1 MKQKL
6 LTLFVLLVTAM
17 TAFADDATGS
27 GVATKDHNGAALAED
42 QYVSYSYKFTEDNGN
57 VTMTVTSTNPAAIQ
71 DWSSGGL
78 NGETYDGKRTWTGLK
93 TGYVLKIKLWW
104 AIAGGRAVSDE
115 ITYTVKGTEAA
126 PDTEVPVMVKAEAT
140 TIYDTKATLTLN
152 ATDNSNG
159 ALTYTVTI
167 GENSYTVT
175 GNAGKDVTIDI
186 TGLTPETAYTLVV
199 TAKDQAGN
207 ESSAKELTFTTKK
220 GFILTA
226 PQKPT
231 IASDAITFITTYD
244 ENKDVTY
251 TLPYWGQSGKAEVI
265 NVEGSPILHLTN
277 FNYQGMEF
285 ADQDMKEMNMVHMD
299 ILAHKITRDIRFNPI
314 FRGPKEQP
322 YTIMTPTDPIDQW
335 KSVDIPLAAFD
346 NMDFTQEKVFQFKFD
361 HNDNNGV
368 TDEVYI
374 TNLYFYNNGQADGM
388 TITTENQVSTVLGDI
403 TAADV
408 DKINTANAM
417 AIDLTKVRTIAADV
431 NITPLHNNAI
441 IIVKGTANDNTPNSK
456 YDAIKDMKNV
466 VVLGTDGWYRPVN
479 QLVMTDIPG
488 QPLWKGEGINKEWI
502 STEKIGWKLTR
513 TIKAGDHA
521 SICLPSG
528 YAIKPIP
535 DGLSVWQPTSYNEET
550 GITFNKKTDEINSN
564 FPLVIRNTT
573 DKNIEL
579 AISNEGNINFKNL
592 IADTANKYQLGES
605 DVWFCGNFEEALVTK
620 GTQWIVKNDGIHAS
634 VVKANGTKIS
644 PFRAYF
650 TGIPEGASAKL
661 NFIDG
666 EATGINGINAEAA
679 ADGAIYNLAG
689 QKVSA
694 AYKGIVIKNGK
705 KYLMK

>member
-27 GVATKDHNGAALAED
+27 GVATKDHNGAALAEN

-104 AIAGGRAVSDE
+104 AIADGRVVSDE

-186 TGLTPETAYTLVV
+186 TGLTPETAYTLAV

-207 ESSAKELTFTTKK
+207 ESSAKGLTFTTKK
-220 GFILTA
+220 GYILTA

-231 IASDAITFITTYD
+231 IASDAITFIYD
-244 ENKDVTY
+244 ENKDVKY
-251 TLPYWGQSGKAEVI
+251 TLPNWGQSGQAEVI

-431 NITPLHNNAI
+431 NITPLHENAI

-488 QPLWKGEGINKEWI
+488 EPLWKGEGINKEWI

-513 TIKAGDHA
+513 TIKAGAHA

-528 YAIKPIP
+528 YVIKTIP
-535 DGLSVWQPTSYNEET
+535 DGLSVWQPTSYNKET
-550 GITFNKKTDEINSN
+550 GISFNHKTEEISGN
-564 FPLVIRNTT
+564 FPFVIRNTT
-573 DKNIEL
+573 EKDIEL
-579 AISNEGNINFKNL
+579 AISNEGDINFKDL
-592 IADTANKYQLGES
+592 IANTAYKYKLGES
-605 DVWFCGNFEEALVTK
+605 DVWFCGNWKEALVTN
-620 GTQWIVKNDGIHAS
+620 GTQWIIKNEGINAS
-634 VVKANGTKIS
+634 IVKANGVKIS

-661 NFIDG
+661 NFND
-666 EATGINGINAEAA
+666 EETTGITNVNAAESN
-679 ADGAIYNLAG
+679 DDTLYNLAG
-689 QKVSA
+689 QKVNA

-705 KYLMK
+705 KYLVK

>member
-6 LTLFVLLVTAM
+6 LTLFVLLVSAM
-17 TAFADDATGS
+17 TAFADATGS
-27 GVATKDHNGAALAED
+27 GVTKGNDSNKNGI
-42 QYVSYSYKFTEDNGN
+42 SYDYQFTEQNGN
-57 VTMTVTSTNPAAIQ
+57 VTFTVTPNLDGIIGYVGTFLYDINRLQ
-71 DWSSGGL
+71 GDY
-78 NGETYDGKRTWTGLK
+78 ETHNTTRTWTGLAK
-93 TGYVLKIKLWW
+93 GTEIKVNGWFD
-104 AIAGGRAVSDE
+104 AAGGRMWFDE
-115 ITYTVKGTEAA
+115 VTYITGTEAA
-126 PDTEVPVMVKAEAT
+126 PDTEAPVMVKAEAT

-159 ALTYTVTI
+159 TLTYTVTI

-175 GNAGKDVTIDI
+175 GNAGKDVTYEL
-186 TGLTPETAYTLVV
+186 TGLTPETAYTLAV
-199 TAKDQAGN
+199 TAKDNQGN

-231 IASDAITFITTYD
+231 IASDAITFIYD
-244 ENKDVTY
+244 ENKDVKY
-251 TLPYWGQSGKAEVI
+251 TLPDWGQSGKAEVI
-265 NVEGSPILHLTN
+265 NVEGTPILHLTN

-431 NITPLHNNAI
+431 NITPLHENAI

-456 YDAIKDMKNV
+456 YDAIKNMKNV

-488 QPLWKGEGINKEWI
+488 EPLWKGEGINKEWI

-513 TIKAGDHA
+513 TIKAGNHA
-521 SICLPSG
+521 SVCLPAG
-528 YAIKPIP
+528 YHIETIP
-535 DGLSVWQPTSYNEET
+535 EGLSVWQPTSYNEET
-550 GITFNKKTDEINSN
+550 GIAFNKKTDEINSN

-573 DKNIEL
+573 DKGIEL
-579 AISNEGNINFKNL
+579 AISNEGNINFKDL
-592 IADTANKYQLGES
+592 IANTAFKYNLGTSE
-605 DVWFCGNFEEALVTK
+605 VCFCGNFEEALVTD

-666 EATGINGINAEAA
+666 EATGINGVNAEAA